1 MNTLTIKE
9 LVEKLIEAKEKYY
22 QGNPIMDDF
31 TFDTYEDQLRQLDPG
46 NDYFKVVGSPIQG
59 NIKMKIKHQFPMLS
73 MAKGKS
79 INDIEK
85 WLNKISDRR
94 LQIIIEPK
102 IDGLSFTAVYEN
114 EKLQHIATRGDGTTG
129 QIITHIAEYVDIPKT
144 IDVLQR
150 VEVRGELYLPKN
162 CKVDN
167 PNNSPLRN
175 VAVGLINRKD
185 SGLEDL
191 KHIKYISYQVIGTDM
206 TTEEGKIKW
215 LRSLG
220 FTTVSYNLVGSI
232 KEIEEYFQT
241 YKETGRDNWL
251 FETDGLILAV
261 NDCKLHESINSKYVV
276 SHHNWFNIAL
286 KPESESRWTEVEGIT
301 WGISKQGNLVPVV
314 NIKEVTIGNANI
326 KNVTANN
333 YLNVKN
339 LKINI
344 GDKIHVARSN
354 DVIPFLIETIPTKDK
369 SELIPTHCPSCYSV
383 LIENGNVHIRCI
395 NPGCPEMNIQLITSW
410 VKSNELDGVS
420 EATIRLLYEKDFIK
434 SIIDIY
440 LLKMKAKYLKLLN
453 GMGEKKVTNLLEQ
466 IEKSKNMTIVQFL
479 GRLSIDLIGEKAIN
493 KLGIKTIQDL
503 WDFNDSTY
511 VIGQNLI
518 AYRNENKK
526 MIEELL
532 SVLNVSNVKQTNSNS
547 QKVCMTGAGPKGR
560 KELIKDIEAK
570 GYQFVEAINKETN
583 ILICEDINS
592 NSTKLQKAVKLG
604 IKLMTYTEFF
614 N

>member
-9 LVEKLIEAKEKYY
+9 LVEKLIEAKERYY

-31 TFDTYEDQLRQLDPG
+31 TFDNYEDQLRQLDPG

-276 SHHNWFNIAL
+276 SHHWMHNLAW
-286 KPESESRWTEVEGIT
+286 KPEAIMQKTKLLGINWEV
-301 WGISKQGNLVPVV
+301 SKNGNVIPTAFFEPIFIL
-314 NIKEVTIGNANI
+314 NREI
-326 KNVTANN
+326 KNASLSN
-333 YLNVKN
+333 YKNVIKMK
-339 LKINI
+339 LEIE
-344 GDKIHVARSN
+344 DELLVSLSN
-354 DVIPFLIETIPTKDK
+354 DVIP
-369 SELIPTHCPSCYSV
+369 Y
-383 LIENGNVHIRCI
+383 
-395 NPGCPEMNIQLITSW
+395 
-410 VKSNELDGVS
+410 
-420 EATIRLLYEKDFIK
+420 
-434 SIIDIY
+434 
-440 LLKMKAKYLKLLN
+440 
-453 GMGEKKVTNLLEQ
+453 
-466 IEKSKNMTIVQFL
+466 
-479 GRLSIDLIGEKAIN
+479 
-493 KLGIKTIQDL
+493 
-503 WDFNDSTY
+503 
-511 VIGQNLI
+511 
-518 AYRNENKK
+518 
-526 MIEELL
+526 IEE
-532 SVLNVSNVKQTNSNS
+532 NITKGVKQ
-547 QKVCMTGAGPKGR
+547 R
-560 KELIKDIEAK
+560 
-570 GYQFVEAINKETN
+570 
-583 ILICEDINS
+583 
-592 NSTKLQKAVKLG
+592 
-604 IKLMTYTEFF
+604 
-614 N
+614 